1 MNSWRANKMSKK
13 SFNLNE
19 NPAIRFISSA
29 NDSDTQPNNDST
41 KKKHI
46 SAESKSRRVQLL
58 IRPSLYDR
66 LKAMAERQQL
76 SVNEM
81 INQILNNTL

>member
-29 NDSDTQPNNDST
+29 NDSDTQPSNDST
-41 KKKHI
+41 KNNHLPI
-46 SAESKSRRVQLL
+46 ESKSRRVQLL
-58 IRPSLYDR
+58 IRPSLYDK
-66 LKAMAERQQL
+66 LKATADRQQL

>member
-1 MNSWRANKMSKK
+1 MPKK

-41 KKKHI
+41 KI
-46 SAESKSRRVQLL
+46 SKSRRVQLL
-58 IRPSLYDR
+58 IRPSLYDK
-66 LKAMAERQQL
+66 LKATAERQQL

-81 INQILNNTL
+81 INQILDNTL

>member
-19 NPAIRFISSA
+19 NPAMRFISSA
-29 NDSDTQPNNDST
+29 NDSDTQPSNDST
-41 KKKHI
+41 KNNHLPI
-46 SAESKSRRVQLL
+46 ESKSRRVQLL

-81 INQILNNTL
+81 INQILDNAL

>member
-1 MNSWRANKMSKK
+1 MPKK

-41 KKKHI
+41 KINHI
-46 SAESKSRRVQLL
+46 PAESKSRRVQLL
-58 IRPSLYDR
+58 IRPSLYDK
-66 LKAMAERQQL
+66 LKATAERQQL

-81 INQILNNTL
+81 INKILDNTL